1 MARKL
6 LERRLADTGQRLKQ
20 LRADFQVAEEQF
32 SHFSEEAADARI
44 RSLVSETPLAGQEHR
59 QANKHAETIF
69 GRHEPCLTYRH
80 KLFAKLAE
88 LGRIEMR
95 KTAKTPKKVAI
106 ASRL

>member
-32 SHFSEEAADARI
+32 SHFSEEAEDARI

-59 QANKHAETIF
+59 QANKHAESMR
-69 GRHEPCLTYRH
+69 RHLETLL
-80 KLFAKLAE
+80 KEIAKIENLQNE
-88 LGRIEMR
+88 LLDQMAVE
-95 KTAKTPKKVAI
+95 K
-106 ASRL
+106 